1 MVERLGLGRGWSKR
15 GSGSCL
21 SEWVP
26 YVLHTLLSGGQG
38 QGGQLLPPIVC
49 VGGGGHAPCSSV
61 WQSWLPLMGSEE
73 DWAGWKEARTL
84 LILNV
89 VTPVPPASWESR
101 KGTGEGL
108 GA

>member
-1 MVERLGLGRGWSKR
+1 MVERLGAGKGLEQKRVRVLPIRVGPLCPAHSALRWPGGR
-15 GSGSCL
+15 
-21 SEWVP
+21 
-26 YVLHTLLSGGQG
+26 
-38 QGGQLLPPIVC
+38 GQLLPPIVC
-49 VGGGGHAPCSSV
+49 VGGGGHTPCSSA

-101 KGTGEGL
+101 KGTGEDL